1 MSRSHSALKASALG
15 LALLA
20 AAPALGQADYVFT
33 VNPAL
38 SQVEVKVTLIEFSL
52 TDSDTSPVGGAV
64 GATLTPAGGPFTQI
78 HITDLA
84 LLLTEDI
91 NIFLDGSLLQGDI
104 IATGQNMG
112 LLMDE
117 EGVGL
122 PGAPAA
128 VNGAGAFNQ
137 VGNWVQ
143 AAGTINYQGTGPL
156 FGLLGSGTINLL
168 EYPPNVVDQAGTVL
182 DDGDTVTLTLPIDTA
197 QVYPVVIANVEV
209 HTTGVIVA
217 TAPSQGGSVPG
228 DLTGDGCVGQSDLGI
243 LLADFGCTDGVGNC
257 PGDVDG
263 DGDTDQ
269 SDLGI
274 LLGHFG
280 TGC

>member
-1 MSRSHSALKASALG
+1 MSRSYSVSMASALG
-15 LALLA
+15 LAVFA
-20 AAPALGQADYVFT
+20 GATVLGQADYVFT

-52 TDSDTSPVGGAV
+52 SDSDTSPVAGTV

-78 HITDLA
+78 HLTDLT

-104 IATGQNMG
+104 VATGQDMR

-122 PGAPAA
+122 PGAPTA

-143 AAGTINYQGTGPL
+143 AGGTIDYQGTGPL

-168 EYPPNVVDQAGTVL
+168 DYPPTVVDQAGTVL
-182 DDGDTVTLTLPIDTA
+182 DDGGTVTLTMPIDTT
-197 QVYPVVIANVEV
+197 QTYPVVIANVEV
-209 HTTGVIVA
+209 R
-217 TAPSQGGSVPG
+217 
-228 DLTGDGCVGQSDLGI
+228 
-243 LLADFGCTDGVGNC
+243 
-257 PGDVDG
+257 
-263 DGDTDQ
+263 
-269 SDLGI
+269 
-274 LLGHFG
+274 
-280 TGC
+280 